1 MWRERLRSE
10 QGLKVGIVWAGSP
23 THPRD
28 RFRSVPVASLA
39 PLLRIPGIRFY
50 SLQKGP
56 TATGLSQID
65 ATVVDLGADLQDFA
79 DTAAAIAHLD
89 LVIGVDTAVVH
100 LAGALGKP
108 VWTLV
113 ASPPDWRWMEG
124 RDDSPWYP
132 TMRLFRQTSQG
143 NWDEA
148 VDRVAHALHFE
159 VERRAAARS
168 PSVAAAQTDASA
180 RSAIAVACAAEPT
193 DGACRVAETRHGI
206 LQYFPAS
213 DEGRSLAFYG
223 EWRQLELDVL
233 TRFVASGM
241 TVLDVASGIGCVALW
256 LSRQLGSEGHLFLY
270 ENDRIRR
277 QVLEQNLK
285 TNRAGNVT
293 LIRRPLGRV
302 NDDESGDTI
311 DDLQLER
318 LDWLKI
324 ADGKCALD
332 VLEGAADTLWRLRPR
347 LALDVSGAEDTAA
360 VVQRARDFGYGCWR
374 IETPLYNPANF
385 NRRDRDLFEN
395 RKAAV
400 VIALPEELG
409 SEAGLAGF
417 QRLA

>member
-1 MWRERLRSE
+1 LSE
-10 QGLKVGIVWAGSP
+10 V
-23 THPRD
+23 
-28 RFRSVPVASLA
+28 
-39 PLLRIPGIRFY
+39 
-50 SLQKGP
+50 
-56 TATGLSQID
+56 D

-79 DTAAAIAHLD
+79 DTAAAIAQLD

-148 VDRVAHALHFE
+148 VDRVAHALHSE
-159 VERRAAARS
+159 VEQRAGARS
-168 PSVAAAQTDASA
+168 PNVAAVQADISA
-180 RSAIAVACAAEPT
+180 RSAVAVARAAEPT

-233 TRFVASGM
+233 IRFVASGM
-241 TVLDVASGIGCVALW
+241 TVLDVASGIGSVALC

-270 ENDRIRR
+270 ENDRVRR
-277 QVLEQNLK
+277 QVLEQNVK
-285 TNRAGNVT
+285 TNRASNVT
-293 LIRRPLGRV
+293 LIRHRLQRA

-311 DDLQLER
+311 DDLQLEQ

-324 ADGKCALD
+324 GDAKCAFD
-332 VLEGAADTLWRLRPR
+332 VLEGAEDTLWRLRPR
-347 LALDVSGAEDTAA
+347 LALDVSAAEDPAA
-360 VVQRARDFGYGCWR
+360 VVQRVRDFGYGCWR

-385 NRRDRDLFEN
+385 NRREWDLFGN
-395 RKAAV
+395 RTAALA
-400 VIALPEELG
+400 IAFPEELG
-409 SEAGLAGF
+409 FEPGLDGF